1 MPQKTRRQEKTERFS
16 SETPIAALMGRKDR
30 KRAEIMAAA
39 KEVFFA
45 EGYSGASMDEI
56 AARSGAS
63 KATLYAY
70 FRSKDEL
77 VLAMLETIIEPLGTA
92 LAEVAS
98 AVDLRGWLGGMGC
111 IFCRQATS
119 PDIIGIQRLAIA
131 EARRFPEIGR
141 TVGKIG
147 YAATLDAM
155 RPGLEAAIARG
166 ELRPCDV
173 TIAASQFFEMCAGKM
188 MRDVLMGLS
197 DAPDER
203 QVEEAVRLAV
213 DAFIEG
219 HAA

>member
-1 MPQKTRRQEKTERFS
+1 MSGVAP
-16 SETPIAALMGRKDR
+16 MGRKDR
-30 KRAEIMAAA
+30 KRAEIVAAA

-45 EGYSGASMDEI
+45 EGYSGTSMDEI

-63 KATLYAY
+63 KATLYAH

-77 VLAMLETIIEPLGTA
+77 VLAMLETVIDLIGDALIEVPGT
-92 LAEVAS
+92 
-98 AVDLRGWLGGMGC
+98 DDFRGWLRTMGC
-111 IFCRQATS
+111 VFSRQATS
-119 PDIIGIQRLAIA
+119 ADIIGIQRLAIA

-141 TVGKIG
+141 TVGERG
-147 YAATLDAM
+147 YAATLGAM

-173 TIAASQFFEMCAGKM
+173 TVAATHFFEMCAGKM

-197 DAPDER
+197 DAPDEG
-203 QVEEAVRLAV
+203 QIEEAVRLAV

-219 HAA
+219 HAAR

>member
-1 MPQKTRRQEKTERFS
+1 
-16 SETPIAALMGRKDR
+16 MGRKDR
-30 KRAEIMAAA
+30 KRAEIVAAA

-77 VLAMLETIIEPLGTA
+77 MPAVLETVIAPLGAA
-92 LAEVAS
+92 LVELPGA
-98 AVDLRGWLGGMGC
+98 DDFRNWLQAMGSM
-111 IFCRQATS
+111 FSRQATS

-131 EARRFPEIGR
+131 EASRFPEIGR
-141 TVGKIG
+141 TLGEIG
-147 YAATLDAM
+147 YAATLGAI

-166 ELRPCDV
+166 ELRPCDATV
-173 TIAASQFFEMCAGKM
+173 AASHFFEMCAGKM

-197 DAPDER
+197 DAPDEG
-203 QVEEAVRLAV
+203 QIEEAVRLAV
-213 DAFIEG
+213 NAFIEG
-219 HAA
+219 HAAR